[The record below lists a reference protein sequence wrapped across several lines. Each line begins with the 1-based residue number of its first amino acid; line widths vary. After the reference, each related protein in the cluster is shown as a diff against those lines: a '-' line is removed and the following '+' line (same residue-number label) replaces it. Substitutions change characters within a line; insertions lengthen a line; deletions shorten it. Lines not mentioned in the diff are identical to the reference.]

1 MAMFVGVCSMDL
13 ALYGCENLKQK
24 RGVVRRIIRRT
35 QDRHRIAMS
44 EIGEL
49 DDLDSAL
56 LGIAVIGNDQSVLNG
71 LLDRVIGFVEEL
83 HLADVRSADFTIEA
97 Y

>member
-1 MAMFVGVCSMDL
+1 MAMFVGVCTMDL
-13 ALYGCENLKQK
+13 ALYGCENQKQK
-24 RGVVRRIIRRT
+24 QGVVRRIIRRT
-35 QDRHRIAMS
+35 QDRHRVAMS
-44 EIGEL
+44 QIDGQ

-56 LGIAVIGNDQSVLNG
+56 IGIAVIGNDRSVLNG
-71 LLDRVIGFVEEL
+71 FLDRVIGFVEEL

>member
-13 ALYGCENLKQK
+13 GLYGCENLKQK

-44 EIGEL
+44 EIAAL

-56 LGIAVIGNDQSVLNG
+56 LGIAVIGNDQAVLNS
-71 LLDRVIGFVEEL
+71 LLDRVIEFVEEL
-83 HLADVRSADFTIEA
+83 HLADVRSAEFTIEA